1 LMRHLPEQVVA
12 FDFCGVNIVP
22 HTAQVIGW

>member
-1 LMRHLPEQVVA
+1 MRHLPEQVAA

-22 HTAQVIGW
+22 HTAQAIGWW